1 MSNTFKNA
9 RNFTAFDVDRFNRQH
24 AFQLLKVE
32 GGYNYVDGKREEKP
46 SHLKALV
53 MVVADYTDENKR
65 GDGVN
70 RWAQFSVKLPAVS
83 FNDTNVAELSKLLG
97 KQVELVDAEIK
108 VYGDYQNMLSIK
120 AASLQVVN
128 HGQAKG
134 NQ

>member
-1 MSNTFKNA
+1 MSNTFKNS

-46 SHLKALV
+46 SHLKALI

-83 FNDTNVAELSKLLG
+83 FNDTNVAELSKFLG

-120 AASLQVVN
+120 AGSLQVVS